1 MSGTLVMLHGM
12 SGTSEKM
19 MPLANQL
26 VPNDWEVYCP
36 QATISHP
43 NLGGYAWWIKEED
56 GINYDDY
63 ALQAYESLTKLIEE
77 LPEGPLIVGGF
88 SQGGAMASMMMER
101 NIQDRILGLVL
112 IGTMSINTSGLEDA
126 MSNIWQRPVVWMHG
140 EKDKIIPISVA
151 EKHIKVFEK
160 GGWKVIKLRHQKG
173 HMVDISQLDKLKT
186 SIQSIASQ

>member
-36 QATISHP
+36 QATIPHP

-63 ALQAYESLTKLIEE
+63 VLQAYDSLTKLIEE

-140 EKDKIIPISVA
+140 EKDKIISISVA